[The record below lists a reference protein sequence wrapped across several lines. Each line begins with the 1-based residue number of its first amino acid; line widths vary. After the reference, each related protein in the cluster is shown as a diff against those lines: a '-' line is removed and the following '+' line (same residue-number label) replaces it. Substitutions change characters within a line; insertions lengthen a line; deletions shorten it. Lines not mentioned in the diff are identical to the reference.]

1 LAVAAVSAS
10 TVGRIWRAHG
20 LKPHRVKTFKLSNDR
35 HFAEKLEDVVSLYLH
50 SPDNAITGS

>member
-1 LAVAAVSAS
+1 MAAVSAS